1 MRGARVTPRE
11 HEVLDRVCRGEAN
24 KTIAIDLG
32 MSEQGAKAH
41 VSKLFLKFGVTNR
54 ASLAAAA
61 MREHDASRGRAAA
74 GREHQLRRANG
85 RLVRA
90 NRGLRLEVGRYRLA
104 ARRAGGLAPL
114 RP

>member
-24 KTIAIDLG
+24 KTIAVDLG

-41 VSKLFLKFGVTNR
+41 VSKLFLKYGVPNR
-54 ASLAAAA
+54 AGLAAAVI
-61 MREHDASRGRAAA
+61 RERDVSRGRAAA
-74 GREHQLRRANG
+74 GRERLLRRANG
-85 RLVRA
+85 RLERT

-104 ARRAGGLAPL
+104 ARRAGGPSAL